1 MNSLPNI
8 SQMSLVEYVDY
19 IEMHAIYTGVDADEL
34 NREYRFEIGVIG
46 DEMYERA
53 KWELVR
59 RDMVFAHYGEY

>member
-34 NREYRFEIGVIG
+34 NREYRFEIGVIN

-53 KWELVR
+53 KWELNR
-59 RDMVFAHYGEY
+59 RDILAMHYGEY